1 MKKIFLTSGI
11 ILCMACPAFAE
22 TGFSTTDI
30 ESGTVD
36 QTTNEVTIQNACV
49 YDKLSVYSG
58 SVTLR
63 AKWQGVFKTITLNS
77 NVNTSAGGVV
87 ANPSTLYITD
97 GDNNQKLL
105 YTSLTGGT
113 LDGQVNVNQTPFAA
127 DTPLGNSV
135 TYTINLNDSSEG
147 NGSTTA
153 SLNGATVNP
162 AHRELLGFYYDADP
176 EDQIDPVQMID
187 EDGIL
192 TADGL
197 AVATDQ
203 TWTADWSTGS
213 PSISGQPTRP
223 GYSFSGWNTASDG
236 SGSGIA
242 PTSAATTEM
251 FAQWTPN
258 TISVSYSCGSGD
270 DIHGSPAVQNDTFT
284 FDTTEAWAGNSDVN
298 NCGRAGYHFTG
309 WDCVANGDT
318 SLFTNGGVSLVQQ
331 LDANDQPVLDGNN
344 NPVYVSGSR
353 SGNAVNVSGTDW
365 AAINTVAC
373 TAHYEKNTI
382 GLTFNVDGTT
392 SGGQCTYS
400 EGIVLP
406 ESPTKPGFVF
416 DGWEI
421 VSGSLDPDENLYNP
435 ANP

>member
-30 ESGTVD
+30 ENGT
-36 QTTNEVTIQNACV
+36 EVANGIEIAGACV
-49 YDKLSVYSG
+49 EPKLGVYSG

-63 AKWQGVFKTITLNS
+63 AKWQGVYKTITLNS
-77 NVNTSAGGVV
+77 NVDTSAGGVV

-105 YTSLTGGT
+105 YTSLTNGT
-113 LDGQVNVNQTPFAA
+113 LGDQVNINQTPFAA

-176 EDQIDPVQMID
+176 EDETAPVQMID
-187 EDGIL
+187 ANGIL

-197 AVATDQ
+197 AVAGNQ
-203 TWTADWSTGS
+203 EWTANWGTGT
-213 PSISGQPTRP
+213 PTISGTPTRDGYQFARWDLNTDDVVEAP
-223 GYSFSGWNTASDG
+223 GAVSSDTNVYAIWNA
-236 SGSGIA
+236 
-242 PTSAATTEM
+242 
-251 FAQWTPN
+251 N
-258 TISVSYSCGSGD
+258 TFNITYSCD
-270 DIHGSPAVQNDTFT
+270 DGEGGQGTPSTQSDTFT
-284 FDTTEAWAGNSDVN
+284 FDTQDAWAGNLDAN

-309 WDCVANGDT
+309 WDCT
-318 SLFTNGGVSLVQQ
+318 SGNTSILSNGGATQ
-331 LDANDQPVLDGNN
+331 VLDQND
-344 NPVYVSGSR
+344 NPVSGSYTGNSVSI
-353 SGNAVNVSGTDW
+353 SGSPW
-365 AAINTVAC
+365 ASLANGATVAC

-382 GLTFNVDGTT
+382 GLTFNIDGTT

-421 VSGSLDPDENLYNP
+421 VPTSLDPDENLYNP

>member
-203 TWTADWSTGS
+203 TWTADSSTGS

-258 TISVSYSCGSGD
+258 TISVSSSCGSGS
-270 DIHGSPAVQNDTFT
+270 ITGSCSSRELNKTGISAV
-284 FDTTEAWAGNSDVN
+284 
-298 NCGRAGYHFTG
+298 
-309 WDCVANGDT
+309 
-318 SLFTNGGVSLVQQ
+318 
-331 LDANDQPVLDGNN
+331 
-344 NPVYVSGSR
+344 
-353 SGNAVNVSGTDW
+353 
-365 AAINTVAC
+365 
-373 TAHYEKNTI
+373 
-382 GLTFNVDGTT
+382 
-392 SGGQCTYS
+392 
-400 EGIVLP
+400 
-406 ESPTKPGFVF
+406 
-416 DGWEI
+416 
-421 VSGSLDPDENLYNP
+421 
-435 ANP
+435 